1 MTDAPAYSHD
11 HVTRRLAATLRL
23 YVGRGRPY
31 SAESLAEATG
41 IPERTI
47 RSYRMGHATPGLV
60 NLLALI
66 RCLGGVFAG
75 AILEDAGVAAVL
87 LQDDL
92 DTDPRELATRYERD
106 GADELAR
113 LVAALEDGR
122 IDHTEAPELLT
133 LARRLMPMLAAFVR
147 QHGSAP

>member
-1 MTDAPAYSHD
+1 MTDVPAYSHD

-23 YVGRGRPY
+23 YVGRGQPY

-47 RSYRMGHATPGLV
+47 RSYQMGHATPGLT

-87 LQDDL
+87 VRDDL
-92 DTDPRELATRYERD
+92 DADPRELATLKAES
-106 GADELAR
+106 LAR

-122 IDHTEAPELLT
+122 IDHTEAPELLA

-147 QHGSAP
+147 HHGSAP